1 MKEIFLIFIVAIFL
15 LTCVDMQGQDN
26 QQLIQFSGKVVT
38 PDDEGNISPLPYVN
52 IYVEGTNRGTVSEF
66 DGFFSFVAKTGEE
79 ITFSR
84 IGYKTVHYKIPD
96 SLKSEYYSWIQIM
109 TQDSI
114 WLDEVVIVPWPS
126 REHFKHEFLALDIS
140 NELREK
146 AKENLAEEVLAEMRY
161 TVPADGRETTNLYIR
176 QTARNYQYSGQFKP
190 QRIFDAVAWKQFIEA
205 WKRGDFKRK
214 KGKK

>member
-1 MKEIFLIFIVAIFL
+1 MKKNPILVLIVFILFGVGSIYS
-15 LTCVDMQGQDN
+15 
-26 QQLIQFSGKVVT
+26 QQQEKLIQFSGKVVT
-38 PDDEGNISPLPYVN
+38 PDDDGNISPLPYVN
-52 IYVEGTNRGTVSEF
+52 IYVEGTGRGTVSEF

-84 IGYKTVHYKIPD
+84 IGYKTINYKIPD

-109 TQDSI
+109 SQDSV

-146 AKENLAEEVLAEMRY
+146 ARENLAEEVLAEMRY
-161 TVPADGRETTNLYIR
+161 AVPADGRETTNLYIR
-176 QTARNYQYSGQFKP
+176 QTARNFQYSGQFKP

-214 KGKK
+214 KDKK